1 MNSTRLRDIKEEAA
15 RVLIQYSNGYL
26 DARFRGS
33 ANEKQVFNNMKRM
46 HYLWSIIRS
55 AFLSDTDVY
64 VGDTIMADNDF
75 ETVYEK
81 LQHYNGIYSNVDLSV
96 YSDITPDDGDGG
108 SDDGDSGGGST
119 TSTDHWRA
127 GNLPVVAGA
136 NAVTFLVGG
145 VPSPLA
151 SADYTINAYVITSGG
166 QRQDN
171 LQITTQTAGGF
182 VASDVLKAGTLFY
195 TAILNT

>member
-1 MNSTRLRDIKEEAA
+1 MNSTRLQDIKEEAA

-26 DARFRGS
+26 DARFRGA
-33 ANEKQVFNNMKRM
+33 ANEKQIFNNMKRL

-55 AFLSDTDVY
+55 AFLSGSDVY
-64 VGDTIMADNDF
+64 VGDTIIADNTF

-81 LQHYNGIYSNVDLSV
+81 IQHYNGIYANVDLADYAEV
-96 YSDITPDDGDGG
+96 TPDDGDSGSESGG
-108 SDDGDSGGGST
+108 SGT
-119 TSTDHWRA
+119 TTDHWRA
-127 GNLPVVAGA
+127 GNLAVTAGA
-136 NAVTFLVGG
+136 NAVTLLKDGE
-145 VPSPLA
+145 PSPLP
-151 SADYTINAYVITSGG
+151 SADYTISAYVITAGG

>member
-26 DARFRGS
+26 DARFRGA
-33 ANEKQVFNNMKRM
+33 ANEKQIFNHMKRL
-46 HYLWSIIRS
+46 HYLWSIIRNTY
-55 AFLSDTDVY
+55 LSGTDVY
-64 VGDTIMADNDF
+64 VGDAIIADNVV

-81 LQHYNGIYSNVDLSV
+81 IQHYNGIYANVDLSDYTDV
-96 YSDITPDDGDGG
+96 TPDDGDGG
-108 SDDGDSGGGST
+108 SETGDGT
-119 TSTDHWRA
+119 TTDHWRA
-127 GNLPVVAGA
+127 GNLAVVAGA
-136 NAVTFLVGG
+136 NAVTLLKDG
-145 VPSPLA
+145 VPSPLP
-151 SADYTINAYVITSGG
+151 SSDYTINAYVITLGG

-195 TAILNT
+195 TALLNT